1 MALSFYLYFHWTDDP
16 ASPFKHPSGI
26 NSLMPVLCIS
36 QGKEALCQRH
46 EVIPSPQHAYLV
58 SGNNFGP

>member
-16 ASPFKHPSGI
+16 TSPFKHPSGI
-26 NSLMPVLCIS
+26 NSLMPFLCIS

-46 EVIPSPQHAYLV
+46 EIIPSPSMLTLFQEIN
-58 SGNNFGP
+58 SGP